1 MKILHIVGGKHN
13 SGAFMGANILHNALL
28 ELDVN
33 SKLLNDVPFK
43 INNKNIKNIVFINN
57 NFIKRIINKLFIYF
71 EKILK
76 SIYLP
81 SPRGTFTVGLFG
93 FNIVKL
99 KEYKEADIIHIHW
112 LNQGFIK
119 LRSLSK
125 VDKPVIWTMRDMWAF
140 TGGSHYS
147 MEFEKYEVSYL
158 SKIIRNYKRKIYN
171 KNFQFIAI
179 SEWLKNKAQNSSV
192 LQNYK
197 VKRIYNNIDIK
208 DFNLINKGVARSTLK
223 ILTKKKIILY
233 GAQNPQSKRK
243 GWDIFVETLKK
254 LDKSKYF
261 LLIFG
266 NFWSQKILDNIG
278 IEYKILGFIDNK
290 KIMNAAYS
298 SADIFV
304 ASSIQ
309 EAFGKTFAEAMLC
322 ETPVVCFDN
331 TSISEIVDHKINGY
345 IVKNQNSYELKE
357 GIDWMSE
364 EIKKKNYN
372 KDRARVKAIDF
383 DAKVI
388 AKEYIELYKNAL
400 NKIK

>member
-33 SKLLNDVPFK
+33 SKLLNDTPFK
-43 INNKNIKNIVFINN
+43 INDKSIKNIVFINN
-57 NFIKRIINKLFIYF
+57 NFIKRLFNKLFIYF

-81 SPRGTFTVGLFG
+81 SPRGTFTLGFFG

-119 LRSLSK
+119 LNSLSR

-147 MEFEKYEVSYL
+147 MEFEKYEVGYL

-179 SEWLKNKAQNSSV
+179 SEWLKNKAQKSSV

-208 DFNLINKGVARSTLK
+208 DFNLINKDAARSTLK
-223 ILTKKKIILY
+223 ISTKKKIILY

-278 IEYKILGFIDNK
+278 IEYKILGFVDNK
-290 KIMNAAYS
+290 KIMNATYS

-304 ASSIQ
+304 ASSVQ

-345 IVKNQNSYELKE
+345 IVKKQNSEELKK

-364 EIKKKNYN
+364 EIKKNNYN
-372 KDRARVKAIDF
+372 KNRARVKAIAF

-400 NKIK
+400 NDN

>member
-81 SPRGTFTVGLFG
+81 SPRGTFTLGLFG

-179 SEWLKNKAQNSSV
+179 SEWLKNKAQKSSV

-208 DFNLINKGVARSTLK
+208 DFNLINKDVARSTLK
-223 ILTKKKIILY
+223 ILTKKKNYFIW
-233 GAQNPQSKRK
+233 S
-243 GWDIFVETLKK
+243 T
-254 LDKSKYF
+254 KSTK
-261 LLIFG
+261 
-266 NFWSQKILDNIG
+266 
-278 IEYKILGFIDNK
+278 
-290 KIMNAAYS
+290 
-298 SADIFV
+298 
-304 ASSIQ
+304 
-309 EAFGKTFAEAMLC
+309 
-322 ETPVVCFDN
+322 
-331 TSISEIVDHKINGY
+331 
-345 IVKNQNSYELKE
+345 
-357 GIDWMSE
+357 
-364 EIKKKNYN
+364 
-372 KDRARVKAIDF
+372 
-383 DAKVI
+383 
-388 AKEYIELYKNAL
+388 
-400 NKIK
+400 